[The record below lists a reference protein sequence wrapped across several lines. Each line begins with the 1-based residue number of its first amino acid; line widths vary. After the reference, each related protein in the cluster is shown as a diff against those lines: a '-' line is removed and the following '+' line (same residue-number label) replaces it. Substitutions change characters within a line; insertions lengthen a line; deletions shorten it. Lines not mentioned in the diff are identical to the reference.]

1 MIDWLPDGVDPILG
15 AYTVGIGGLLACAG
29 LLLLVLDKL
38 LHKQVRG
45 VWRTYR
51 GWLIMAPAVL
61 GTLWLG
67 REATIVGVGLLSI
80 LGFKEFA
87 RATGVYRDWWF
98 TIAVYLGI
106 VVLTALAFVPDPHG
120 GVLGWYGMYM
130 ALPVFAIALLL
141 TIPVLR
147 NRTAGQLQ
155 RASLSIVGFVYLG
168 WMFGH
173 LGLLANSDNA
183 SGYLL
188 FLILAV
194 ELNDIAAFT
203 FGKLFG
209 KHPLRSEVSPNKT
222 VEGSLGALA
231 VSLALP
237 WLLRSSLPDFGTTE
251 LIVTGLIVGLGGQ
264 LGDLTISFI
273 KRDLGIKDMGA
284 LIPGHGG
291 VLDRLDSLIFV
302 APLFFHMLR
311 WFHGV

>member
-1 MIDWLPDGVDPILG
+1 
-15 AYTVGIGGLLACAG
+15 
-29 LLLLVLDKL
+29 
-38 LHKQVRG
+38 
-45 VWRTYR
+45 
-51 GWLIMAPAVL
+51 
-61 GTLWLG
+61 
-67 REATIVGVGLLSI
+67 
-80 LGFKEFA
+80 
-87 RATGVYRDWWF
+87 
-98 TIAVYLGI
+98 
-106 VVLTALAFVPDPHG
+106 
-120 GVLGWYGMYM
+120 
-130 ALPVFAIALLL
+130 
-141 TIPVLR
+141 VLR

-251 LIVTGLIVGLGGQ
+251 LILTGLIVGLGGQ